1 MPGYTRHPASFRDPS
16 GFMFT
21 ANGKIYRQVNKIYAE
36 HYNHFINSGLYQ
48 SLQDKQLILP
58 HIELKEN
65 ILNSENWYL
74 TLLPEKISF
83 ISYPYEWCFEQL
95 KDAALLTLQ
104 LVKLS
109 VEKGMILKD
118 ATAFNIQF
126 QKGSPVFI
134 DTLSFEKYDA
144 THPWVAYRQFCENF
158 LFPLWLGHYHKINFQ
173 NILSIYPEGIPV
185 EIAAKLFPAKSRLNL
200 GVWLHVRLQNKLS
213 KRVNRDKTVTSFSK
227 KKLLNLI
234 THLEGIIRGLDNT
247 NKTTW
252 SNYYDE
258 SISSPEYLKE
268 KEKIVRDLLSD
279 IHGKKVL
286 DLGANEG
293 IFSRIAAEKGFD
305 VVATDNDEQC
315 INNLYKQTKKQNLT
329 NSLPL
334 CIDITNPAPAIGFA
348 NRERASWN
356 DRMRPDLVMALALIH
371 HLVIGKNIPLPMLA
385 EYLNQ
390 FAPQLLIEFVPQED
404 EKTQLLLQNKKNIYP
419 EYTKD
424 QFENIFQTYFTII
437 KKQPVAGTGRWI
449 YLMKRKIK
457 E

>member
-16 GFMFT
+16 GFIFT
-21 ANGKIYRQVNKIYAE
+21 ADGKIYRQINKIYAE
-36 HYNHFINSGLYQ
+36 HYSHFISSGLYQ

-58 HIELKEN
+58 HTELKEN
-65 ILNSENWYL
+65 ILDSVDWFI
-74 TLLPEKISF
+74 TLLPEQIPV

-126 QKGSPVFI
+126 QKGRPVFI

-144 THPWVAYRQFCENF
+144 TLPWIAYRQFCENF

-173 NILSIYPEGIPV
+173 KILSIYPEGIPV
-185 EIAAKLFPAKSRLNL
+185 EIATKLFPAKSRLNF
-200 GVWLHVRLQNKLS
+200 GVWLHVRLQNKMS
-213 KRVNRDKTVTSFSK
+213 KKGAPDKMVTNFSK
-227 KKLLNLI
+227 NKLLNLI
-234 THLEGIIRGLDNT
+234 THLEDIIRGLDNS

-252 SNYYDE
+252 SNYYDK
-258 SISSPEYLKE
+258 SISSPEYLIE
-268 KEKIVRDLLSD
+268 KEKIICDLLSQ
-279 IHGKKVL
+279 IQGKKLL

-305 VVATDNDEQC
+305 VVATDSDEQC
-315 INNLYKQTKKQNLT
+315 INNMYKQIKKQNLA
-329 NSLPL
+329 NILPL
-334 CIDITNPAPAIGFA
+334 CIDFTNPAPAIGFA

-356 DRMRPDLVMALALIH
+356 DRIHPDLVMALALIH
-371 HLVIGKNIPLPMLA
+371 HLVIGKNIPLRILA

-390 FAPQLLIEFVPQED
+390 LAPQLLIEFIPKED
-404 EKTQLLLQNKKNIYP
+404 EKTRILLQNKKDIYP
-419 EYTKD
+419 EYTQK
-424 QFENIFQTYFTII
+424 QFEYTFQSCFTIVE
-437 KKQPVAGTGRWI
+437 KQQVLGTGRFV
-449 YLMKRKIK
+449 YFMKRVIK

>member
-1 MPGYTRHPASFRDPS
+1 MPGYTTHPASFRDPS

-36 HYNHFINSGLYQ
+36 HYNYLINSGLYQ
-48 SLQDKQLILP
+48 LLQDKQLLLP

-65 ILNSENWYL
+65 ILNAENWYL
-74 TLLPEKISF
+74 TLLPEKITF

-126 QKGSPVFI
+126 QKGRPVFI

-144 THPWVAYRQFCENF
+144 TQPWVAYRQFCENF

-213 KRVNRDKTVTSFSK
+213 RRVNRDKMVTRFSK
-227 KKLLNLI
+227 SKLLNLV
-234 THLEGIIRGLDNT
+234 THLENIISGLDNS

-258 SISSPEYLKE
+258 SISSPGYLKE
-268 KEKIVRDLLSD
+268 KEKIVRDLLSE
-279 IHGKKVL
+279 IQGKKVL

-305 VVATDNDEQC
+305 VVATDKDEQC
-315 INNLYKQTKKQNLT
+315 INNLYKQTKTQNIT
-329 NSLPL
+329 NILPL

-348 NRERASWN
+348 NRERTSWN

-371 HLVIGKNIPLPMLA
+371 HLVIGKNIPLKMLA
-385 EYLNQ
+385 EYFNQ
-390 FAPQLLIEFVPQED
+390 SAPQLLIEFVPQED
-404 EKTQLLLQNKKNIYP
+404 EKTQILLQSKKNIYP

-424 QFENIFQTYFTII
+424 QFENIFQTYFTIV
-437 KKQPVAGTGRWI
+437 KKQPVAETGRWI
-449 YLMKRKIK
+449 YSMKQKNK